1 MKSNVNFAFIRHGYG
16 CHNAISGL
24 IKSELI
30 SLQDGL
36 ILSGKS
42 KEKSS
47 IIDPVLTQ
55 VGVDASI
62 HNGCVVNKIFKS
74 IDQILQIN
82 YNDSMNMDKIDVI
95 GCSPLIRC
103 METAYYM
110 SRSWPNPPSKI
121 YVFPF
126 LREIDERSDNKFSF
140 ESRIT
145 MNSKPFYAMKTIE
158 EQKKYLDSLGI
169 LNFFDF
175 SFVEKFK
182 RERAEPGDIDNFM
195 KWFFV
200 EKKKLKENKENLNV
214 FIVTHAGVLNDFAD
228 DEMGFINNSGFVI
241 NTFYDEQTF
250 TDDDDDDDDG
260 TIYMKKY
267 ISLNPFLDFFN
278 FYKDYKS
285 TNVKEYYCPSNRCGT
300 LCSVMNDKD
309 KKDTFTNAV
318 DRRQGLEHINVTCD
332 INKKID
338 IPSLLKILN
347 LTDDV

>member
-30 SLQDGL
+30 SLEDGL

-42 KEKSS
+42 KKEKSS

-74 IDQILQIN
+74 IDQILQNN
-82 YNDSMNMDKIDVI
+82 YNDTMNMDNIDII

-126 LREIDERSDNKFSF
+126 LREIDERSDNKFSL

-158 EQKKYLDSLGI
+158 EQKKYLESLGI

-175 SFVEKFK
+175 SFAEMFK
-182 RERAEPGDIDNFM
+182 KERAEPGDIHNFI

-200 EKKKLKENKENLNV
+200 EKKNLRENKENLNV

-228 DEMGFINNSGFVI
+228 DEIGFINNSGFVI
-241 NTFYDEQTF
+241 NTFQNED
-250 TDDDDDDDDG
+250 TDS

-267 ISLNPFLDFFN
+267 LSLNPFLDFFN
-278 FYKDYKS
+278 FYKDYKT

-300 LCSVMNDKD
+300 LCSVMESDNDKKEPLQD
-309 KKDTFTNAV
+309 SKVLK
-318 DRRQGLEHINVTCD
+318 HIDVTCD

-347 LTDDV
+347 LIDDV